1 MHAVAGDT
9 MLNTCACD
17 KDYYGQFCQYALP
30 TATST
35 PTTTALPNITV
46 TPSPTTPPNV
56 QVGSWYCFYAGNN
69 AYVPINFASDGNVQ
83 CMAQNAINCL
93 WTGSSLQ
100 QCIATV
106 GSATNLR
113 PLVCGAKYAQ
123 VYGDNGYDTIGSWC
137 RDGRDYLNSLR
148 PSTTPVITSTVTPTT
163 TFAPTTTAR
172 PVTTTTLP
180 TTTTTAAPTVYDP
193 CVISTN
199 KGVIN
204 LRALAKS

>member
-1 MHAVAGDT
+1 MHAVAADT
-9 MLNTCACD
+9 MLNSCTCD
-17 KDYYGQFCQYALP
+17 SNYYGQFCQYALP
-30 TATST
+30 TATPT
-35 PTTTALPNITV
+35 PTTTVL
-46 TPSPTTPPNV
+46 PSPTIPPNV

-93 WTGSSLQ
+93 WTGKSLQ
-100 QCIATV
+100 LCIDTV
-106 GSATNLR
+106 ASASNLR

-148 PSTTPVITSTVTPTT
+148 PSTTPVITSTVTPITVT
-163 TFAPTTTAR
+163 PTTTLR

-180 TTTTTAAPTVYDP
+180 TTTTTSAPTAYDP